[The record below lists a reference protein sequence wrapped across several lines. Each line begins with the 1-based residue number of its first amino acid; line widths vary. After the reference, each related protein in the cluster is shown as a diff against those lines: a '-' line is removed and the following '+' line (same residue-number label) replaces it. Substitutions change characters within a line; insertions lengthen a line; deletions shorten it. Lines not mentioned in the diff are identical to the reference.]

1 MALENIEVMSL
12 LFINYELK
20 ASLTNYELKTNPK
33 LYLSTSRYLKILP
46 CQQIF
51 NVITKNFIV
60 KETFVIVHINQ

>member
-1 MALENIEVMSL
+1 MEVMSL
-12 LFINYELK
+12 LFTNYELK
-20 ASLTNYELKTNPK
+20 ASLTNYELKTSPK

-51 NVITKNFIV
+51 NVITSKNFIV